1 MADGQIELSLTMESG
16 EVVKAFANVETAA
29 KKSGDKI
36 EENLFAGIGKGF
48 KKIGLAA
55 GVAFAAAFA
64 IGIKGISDSISEG
77 IKAEDAL
84 NKFNASLRA
93 AGMFSESA
101 SLSFQKFATGLQN
114 TTKYTDE
121 QVLALS
127 SLSLNYARNAEEAK
141 KLTTA
146 AIALS
151 AATGK
156 DVETSLQTLGGTL
169 EGSIGKISKLGGG
182 FANLTKK
189 QLESGLALDLVI
201 SRFGALAGAETQT
214 FSGLL
219 NQISKAFGDLS
230 EAFGVIIVQNPKLKA
245 ALDFI
250 LKGLRSLAEDVDVQ
264 AVTNKINKLLEATAN
279 LGLIVGT
286 IVAPVIELFVNIL
299 KEAITQLGTFSDALN
314 FVLDGQFT
322 AASDVVKNGLDGIG
336 ERLSN
341 YDVSLAMTEFA
352 EKFKTAIDGASST
365 IAPSA
370 NANGANTGK
379 SFREG
384 FTTEA
389 LKLNE
394 FQQNFQNAF
403 KAIGT
408 GALAAIGGSFVKG
421 KSAFKDFGKA
431 TLNLLGDLA
440 IQTGFIISGMGTALQ
455 SLAAALSNPFTGFL
469 AIAAGAALV
478 VLGGALKA
486 LAGGGSSSPVPG
498 GGVAASAGGGGASGL
513 SDGTGQEFQEQGTSL
528 VVNVQGSIFDSE
540 ETGLRISDI
549 IKTNF
554 DRKDVRF
561 A

>member
-1 MADGQIELSLTMESG
+1 MADGKIELELTLEDGS
-16 EVVKAFANVETAA
+16 VVKALTNVETAA

-36 EENLFAGIGKGF
+36 EENLFAGVSKGF
-48 KKIGLAA
+48 KRVGLAA

-93 AGMFSESA
+93 AGMFSQETSK
-101 SLSFQKFATGLQN
+101 SFQVFATKLQS

-127 SLSLNYARNAEEAK
+127 SLSLNYATNAEEAK
-141 KLTTA
+141 KLTSA

-156 DVETSLQTLGGTL
+156 DVETSMQQLGATLQGNV
-169 EGSIGKISKLGGG
+169 GKLANMEGG
-182 FANLTKK
+182 FGRLTKA
-189 QLESGLALDLVI
+189 QLQSGAALDIVI

-250 LKGLRSLAEDVDVQ
+250 LKGLRALAEDVDVQ
-264 AVTNKINKLLEATAN
+264 GVTNKINKLLEATAN

-299 KEAITQLGTFSDALN
+299 KEAIKQLGTFSDALN
-314 FVLDGQFT
+314 FILLRQFS
-322 AASDVVKNGLDGIG
+322 AAANVVKQGIDGIG
-336 ERLSN
+336 ERLGA
-341 YDVSLAMTEFA
+341 YDVSLAVTEFA

-370 NANGANTGK
+370 KVNGENTGK
-379 SFREG
+379 NFREG

-403 KAIGT
+403 KSIGT

-498 GGVAASAGGGGASGL
+498 GGVASSAGGGGGVASSNGNN
-513 SDGTGQEFQEQGTSL
+513 QEFQEQGTSL